1 MDLPVSTLVRR
12 TFSAPV
18 MSWLT
23 APDNR
28 RATWLEITPAGRE
41 VLSDLAGARVEAL
54 ERVAEAVSPD
64 EREALLL
71 GAEGFARAYGS
82 LGEGGDEE
90 SSGTAG

>member
-1 MDLPVSTLVRR
+1 M
-12 TFSAPV
+12 
-18 MSWLT
+18 
-23 APDNR
+23 
-28 RATWLEITPAGRE
+28 
-41 VLSDLAGARVEAL
+41 EAL